1 MAGAAEALHAG
12 VEADVGLRHYWR
24 VGRHVEVAALI
35 DPRML
40 VEVEAVAY
48 RPGVGG

>member
-1 MAGAAEALHAG
+1 M
-12 VEADVGLRHYWR
+12 
-24 VGRHVEVAALI
+24 VEVRALI